1 MTETVIVL
9 KVTHKKDLPKDAT
22 DAVASRFYTWAYSR
36 GTEVTV
42 TATIAELPKLPG
54 KEGEE

>member
-22 DAVASRFYTWAYSR
+22 DVIANRVYGWCYSQ
-36 GTEVTV
+36 GVEVSV
-42 TATIAELPKLPG
+42 TATVDEPAKEPG
-54 KEGEE
+54 KEGEK

>member
-22 DAVASRFYTWAYSR
+22 DAIAARFYGWSYSH
-36 GTEVTV
+36 GVEVSV
-42 TATIAELPKLPG
+42 TATLAELPKEPG
-54 KEGEE
+54 KENEE